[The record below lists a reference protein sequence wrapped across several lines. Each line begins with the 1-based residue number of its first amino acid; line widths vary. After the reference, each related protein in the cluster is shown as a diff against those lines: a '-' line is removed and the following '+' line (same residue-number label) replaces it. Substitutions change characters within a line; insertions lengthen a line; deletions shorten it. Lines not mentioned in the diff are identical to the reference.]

1 MHAIIENKVIIL
13 KAETGADVKPD
24 FEMLWGLLGENPG
37 CVLTGD
43 VPEGDDTAEHRM
55 DAVLCGADVEWVD
68 EDCDGIQRAR
78 YLGYICSVAKD
89 FEGQWIAWAA
99 LIGACRV
106 LDRWGQVTYETEAA
120 AKADALRLAFEDTFD
135 RVA

>member
-1 MHAIIENKVIIL
+1 MHAIIENTAIIL
-13 KAETGADVKPD
+13 KAATGADVRPD
-24 FEMLWGLLGENPG
+24 FEMLWGLLDENPG
-37 CVLTGD
+37 RVLTGD

-55 DAVLCGADVEWVD
+55 DAVLRGADVEWAD
-68 EDCDGIQRAR
+68 EDGDGILRAT
-78 YLGYICSVAKD
+78 YLGYTCSVAKD
-89 FEGQWIAWAA
+89 FEGHWIAWAA

-120 AKADALRLAFEDTFD
+120 AKADALRLAFEDVFD

>member
-1 MHAIIENKVIIL
+1 MHAIIENKAIIL

-43 VPEGDDTAEHRM
+43 VPEGDDDAQHRM
-55 DAVLCGADVEWVD
+55 DAVLRGADCEWAD
-68 EDCDGIQRAR
+68 EDGDGIERTT
-78 YLGYICSVAKD
+78 YLGYTCSVARD
-89 FEGQWIAWAA
+89 IEGQWIAWAA
-99 LIGACRV
+99 LNGACRV
-106 LDRWGQVTYETEAA
+106 LDRWGQVTYETMDS
-120 AKADALRLAFEDTFD
+120 AKADALRLAFEDTFN